1 MVIHDSTRSYN
12 VITMLNVIYLAPGL
26 LIRVKRKSMTNM
38 YLSMSK
44 YWDIIVRLGCV
55 CQTDGVVYG
64 VENGWY

>member
-1 MVIHDSTRSYN
+1 MVIHDSTRIYN

-44 YWDIIVRLGCV
+44 YWDIIVSIVLRV
-55 CQTDGVVYG
+55 S
-64 VENGWY
+64 NGWGGV